1 MTPTTPNRPSRGQL
15 QQRVRLAKRAVVVIA
30 AASFGGL
37 VMLAAGKSTA
47 HGSSVTQTR
56 QQAHDDGWNFFG
68 NQNSDDNDNGS
79 SDNGSLGD
87 GSGQTPMAGSGA
99 S

>member
-1 MTPTTPNRPSRGQL
+1 MTGTTPNRPSRGQL
-15 QQRVRLAKRAVVVIA
+15 QQRVRLAKRAVIVIA

-37 VMLAAGKSTA
+37 VVLAAGENTA
-47 HGSSVTQTR
+47 HGSSDSHER
-56 QQAHDDGWNFFG
+56 EHAHDDIWSFFG
-68 NQNSDDNDNGS
+68 GEDSDDNDNGS

-87 GSGQTPMAGSGA
+87 GSGQSPMAGSGA